1 MDNHG
6 SHLTYNFI
14 EYCEQHNILL
24 YTLPPHTSH
33 ILQPLDGKPF
43 QQYKYFH
50 GKAVNEA
57 ARYGYE
63 DFGKREFLQ
72 HLPNIRKNAFKNHTI
87 ISGFEDRGIY
97 PFNADLVTNQLRE
110 RCDPIPDLQGLPE
123 WGKTTP
129 SPSSSQTSS
138 PKLIQHLTHSI
149 QKINAEMQK
158 YGSQMD
164 EISKDFSVRIQK
176 TLRGSQMQAELAAIR
191 GDELNKHLQAR
202 MDQSKPRS
210 RRQVPGLGHTGIL
223 SVKDAN
229 RRINHRKLEDMDK
242 SRRRVQ
248 RETERE
254 KAKKEAEKAEYA
266 KLEANI
272 KNPAIP
278 TDFNDLF
285 RLQFGLD
292 SI

>member
-1 MDNHG
+1 
-6 SHLTYNFI
+6 
-14 EYCEQHNILL
+14 
-24 YTLPPHTSH
+24 
-33 ILQPLDGKPF
+33 
-43 QQYKYFH
+43 
-50 GKAVNEA
+50 
-57 ARYGYE
+57 
-63 DFGKREFLQ
+63 
-72 HLPNIRKNAFKNHTI
+72 
-87 ISGFEDRGIY
+87 
-97 PFNADLVTNQLRE
+97 
-110 RCDPIPDLQGLPE
+110 
-123 WGKTTP
+123 
-129 SPSSSQTSS
+129 
-138 PKLIQHLTHSI
+138 
-149 QKINAEMQK
+149 
-158 YGSQMD
+158 
-164 EISKDFSVRIQK
+164 
-176 TLRGSQMQAELAAIR
+176 MQAELAAIR